1 MRARQIIGLLLAIVA
16 LPFLVLG
23 LIDPLEGGIALIV
36 GLLLGVAVWLISK
49 VPVPRFTWIALAAT
63 IAVGALTLVLT
74 LPPVEVGPDM
84 MANPTTGIA
93 FFGKLRAKFA
103 LDLPKYGQV
112 AGR

>member
-49 VPVPRFTWIALAAT
+49 VPVPRFTWIAL
-63 IAVGALTLVLT
+63 V
-74 LPPVEVGPDM
+74 PYRCR
-84 MANPTTGIA
+84 
-93 FFGKLRAKFA
+93 RADA
-103 LDLPKYGQV
+103 RADPSARGGR
-112 AGR
+112 AGHDG